1 MEEQKSGI
9 KGVRKANPLDKYRS
23 YAYHHI
29 LVVAGSTEAIR
40 PLADP
45 SVTLD
50 QDLAFYK
57 DIKLGEPAGAENA
70 PYYLVCDTRKTSYF
84 SINELTYTSS
94 VSGSGRFDYTGVIE
108 GYLTMKF
115 VDATGVGLINYL
127 KFLASS
133 KLGISI
139 HNAIF
144 FLKTI
149 FVGHT
154 DTGTTETVAQT
165 GIVMCLKDITMYP
178 NHLGSTLDIQFLPVP
193 NGQAVQDSNYAKMS
207 DIPGVFSPTKKLKDA
222 VKSLED
228 SINKKSRNWFKE
240 LQVRKLHDDVL
251 NGGQGATADT
261 KSYGKLVQYMFTI
274 PENWESFE
282 VKGVYQNVSESKY
295 KKDGTRDPTK
305 TDGVYIGFNS
315 TAETSVANLLNTI
328 LRQSNEVQKLASNEK
343 REQGQVQAYEIHTQ
357 VTSDDTTV
365 TVHYDILELAIPK
378 VKEDTTR
385 ATADLFQITEEN
397 QATYDYIFTGKNIDV
412 LGFEMKVNNVNV
424 AIADDL
430 FIGGK
435 AQEESSKDQKDK
447 EGDKTNTV
455 KKQMVI
461 NFHEKDPV
469 LLPAKTGSQQA
480 NMPWVFETDNK
491 TDAIKARQQ
500 FINNMALCA
509 AQSSLNSILKIRGN
523 PDLFRRFIDEDV
535 LSHVKIPD
543 NITASYVTS
552 NKEFTEGVGA
562 KKIFLSE
569 SDVAKYKAERKA
581 AVKKKYGKDFILPF
595 FVKINVMGPDYDF
608 TSGNVEAVLDSNP
621 KYTQMWFKGWFMVK
635 KIVHRFQN
643 GEFYQ
648 EMLLG
653 SSPLDMY
660 GEDGTQIT
668 TVKK

>member
-1 MEEQKSGI
+1 MEEQKTGI
-9 KGVRKANPLDKYRS
+9 TPTRKANPLDKYRS

-29 LVVAGSTEAIR
+29 LVVAGSTESIR

-45 SVTLD
+45 STSLD
-50 QDLAFYK
+50 QDMAFYK

-84 SINELTYTSS
+84 SITDLSFTSS

-108 GYLTMKF
+108 GYLSMKF
-115 VDATGVGLINYL
+115 VDSTGVGLINYL

-154 DTGTTETVAQT
+154 DAGTTEIVSQT
-165 GIVMCLKDITMYP
+165 GIPMSLYDIKMYP
-178 NHLGSTLDIQFLPVP
+178 NHLGSTLDVQFLPIP
-193 NGQAVQDSNYAKMS
+193 NGIAVQDSNYAKMS

-240 LQVRKLHDDVL
+240 LQIRKIHDEVL
-251 NGGQGATADT
+251 NGGQGATTDT
-261 KSYGKLVQYMFTI
+261 QSYGKLVQYMFTV
-274 PENWESFE
+274 PDEWESFE

-295 KKDGTRDPTK
+295 KKDGSRDPTN

-315 TAETSVANLLNTI
+315 TAETTVSDLLNTI

-343 REQGQVQAYEIHTQ
+343 REQGQVQSFEIHTQ
-357 VTSDDTTV
+357 ITSDDTTV
-365 TVHYDILELAIPK
+365 TVHYDIIGLAIPK
-378 VKEDTTR
+378 VQEDTTR

-397 QATYDYIFTGKNIDV
+397 QASYDYIFTGKNTDI
-412 LGFEMKVNNVNV
+412 LNFEMKINNVNV

-435 AQEESSKDQKDK
+435 AQEETNKDQKDK
-447 EGDKTNTV
+447 DGDKTKTV
-455 KKQMVI
+455 QKQMVI
-461 NFHEKDPV
+461 NFHAKDPV

-480 NMPWVFETDNK
+480 NMPWAFETDNK
-491 TDAIKARQQ
+491 SDVIKSRQQ
-500 FINNMALCA
+500 FINNMAVCA
-509 AQSSLNSILKIRGN
+509 AQSSINSIVKIRGN

-543 NITASYVTS
+543 NITTNYVTS

-569 SDVAKYKAERKA
+569 SDVAKYKTERKNA
-581 AVKKKYGKDFILPF
+581 IKKKYGKDFILPF
-595 FVKINVMGPDYDF
+595 FVRINVMGPDYDF
-608 TSGNVEAVLDSNP
+608 SSGNVESVLDSNP
-621 KYTQMWFKGWFMVK
+621 RYTQMWFKGWFMVK
-635 KIVHRFQN
+635 KIVHNFSN
-643 GEFYQ
+643 GEFTQ
-648 EMLLG
+648 DMLLG
-653 SSPLDMY
+653 SSPADMY